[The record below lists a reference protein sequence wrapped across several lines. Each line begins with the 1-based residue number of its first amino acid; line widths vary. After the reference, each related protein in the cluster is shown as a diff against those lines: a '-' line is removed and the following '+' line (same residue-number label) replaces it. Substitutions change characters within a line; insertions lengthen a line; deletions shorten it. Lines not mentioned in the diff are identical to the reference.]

1 MIHAVRT
8 NVNIRRKV
16 LRAPLFE
23 QSVSLAR
30 SASTASTHTAT
41 TCVAGRTSAEC
52 WTGGSA
58 CCMREPPFQ
67 WSPQAYLN
75 RDTQNDEEPKAA
87 VEPSVQPSIIVPA
100 RKKTLHERV
109 VALLDEL
116 LPVAGS
122 RCLLRTVFKE
132 AAAKGISK
140 LEFESVRMKVPRG
153 DQHDCWPDAF
163 HQNCGRHVRGGGKH
177 RAAGQVWA
185 GVQRVFRPVS
195 NPDRRQR

>member
-1 MIHAVRT
+1 MSINLDEMIHAVRT

-122 RCLLRTVFKE
+122 RCLLQTVFKE

-140 LEFESVRMKVPRG
+140 RSIQRAYKRMSLLPVNDDVGAWLVRQEPNEEIQGMLE
-153 DQHDCWPDAF
+153 
-163 HQNCGRHVRGGGKH
+163 GGEL
-177 RAAGQVWA
+177 R
-185 GVQRVFRPVS
+185 
-195 NPDRRQR
+195 